1 MMQQN
6 REKKMPVGSKEHDVA
21 SAIEAAIL
29 HGAALVL
36 ADWSD
41 GLMDELEDDSVKA
54 DLDAAHHVGMGA
66 ERRHG

>member
-1 MMQQN
+1 MSI
-6 REKKMPVGSKEHDVA
+6 GSKERDVA

-41 GLMDELEDDSVKA
+41 GLMDEIEDDRVKA
-54 DLDAAHHVGMGA
+54 DLDAAHHIGIGA